1 MEELLQN
8 IYQISSMGLNST
20 NDLLKSLKGKD
31 NKIIPLVME
40 ISKNYEKYVKESKKT
55 LKKNKFEIKDIS
67 LIAKTMS
74 KVNISKEIMSDNSD
88 SNIAN
93 MLIQGITMGNLELE
107 KNIKKYEKEDKKII
121 DLAKKL
127 QDFGEEY
134 IKKLE
139 NYL

>member
-93 MLIQGITMGNLELE
+93 MLIQGITIGNLELE